1 MADPRTI
8 RDLAGADP
16 APHPLS
22 QSAVVMIDA
31 QMEYVSGL
39 LPLTGVEAALEEGG
53 RLLAAARAAGR
64 PVIHVQH
71 KGNPGGL
78 FDPEGPI
85 FSIADPVTPQ
95 GDEPVVF
102 KKLPNSFSGTDLE
115 EVLRDCGADSVI
127 FAGFMTHMCVSSTV
141 RNALDRGIACT
152 VLASACATRDL
163 PDGRGGVVKAT
174 DLQRAELAA
183 LSDRFCPIAENVA
196 DIGD

>member
-16 APHPLS
+16 RPHPLS

-31 QMEYVSGL
+31 QMEYVSGI

-53 RLLAAARAAGR
+53 RLLAAARAIGR

-78 FDPEGPI
+78 FDPAGPS
-85 FSIADPVTPQ
+85 FAIADPVAPE

-102 KKLPNSFSGTDLE
+102 KGLPNSFAGTELDKVLE
-115 EVLRDCGADSVI
+115 GCGADSVI

-152 VLASACATRDL
+152 VLAAACATRDL
-163 PDGRGGVVKAT
+163 PDGRGGVVLAN
-174 DLQRAELAA
+174 DLHRAELAA
-183 LSDRFCPIAENVA
+183 LSDRFCPIAENLT
-196 DIGD
+196 DLED